1 MQIFFFIY
9 LTNCYWEPTVSWAL
23 STVGIPMSLCLQ
35 GTFNIGC
42 ICWHAIL
49 YFAFPTILIYYEISL
64 ISLNILLLTLNLVEC
79 EYCGVSRVVNNLEKA
94 VYIDELK

>member
-1 MQIFFFIY
+1 MQIFFLIY
-9 LTNCYWEPTVSWAL
+9 LTNCYQEPTVSWAL

-35 GTFNIGC
+35 GTFNVGC

-64 ISLNILLLTLNLVEC
+64 ISLNILLQWLNTILTYRCSLSYLSNLFC
-79 EYCGVSRVVNNLEKA
+79 YRFGL
-94 VYIDELK
+94 L